1 MLEQL
6 LKNPAFAE
14 MYKNAPHLNKVDLP
28 KLTSGGIIPTNLVIP
43 TAVQS
48 PVTIPTSLNIPPTKN
63 GKFKW
68 VLPVIILVGGMYAL
82 YQITKRIEEDNNK
95 SFNNKI

>member
-1 MLEQL
+1 MLDQL

-48 PVTIPTSLNIPPTKN
+48 PVIIPASVNNLSSKN

-95 SFNNKI
+95 SLNNKI